1 MKIYI
6 TCKSAKFDSDEGRY
20 YCNVSGDMC
29 MFLIPSS
36 KACAE
41 IYGEGPD
48 AVSEN
53 DNEEGE

>member
-1 MKIYI
+1 
-6 TCKSAKFDSDEGRY
+6 
-20 YCNVSGDMC
+20 

-48 AVSEN
+48 AISEN